1 MIIWIASYPKSGN
14 TWIRALIS
22 YYLYSKKE
30 KFDFKLLKKIP
41 KFIQQKFIAPVA
53 SLDKIKKEPITI
65 SEFWES
71 AQIRLNLD
79 NEIKFFKTHNACVSY
94 DGKWFTDKKNSAGY
108 IYVVR
113 DPRSVICSYAVH
125 LNISLEKALKN
136 LLNENS
142 LGIEDED
149 KMAELVSSWR
159 INYQSWKK
167 KKDYPGIVVRYEDL
181 IDNTEKEFK
190 KILVFLE
197 KIIQSNLDIAR
208 IKQTIKACE
217 FLNLRKM
224 EDALGF
230 DEAVNNN
237 KFFRKGKKDSWKNEL
252 SKDLRKKIEE
262 NLEDEMIELG
272 YL

>member
-30 KFDFKLLKKIP
+30 EFDFKLLKKIP
-41 KFIQQKFIAPVA
+41 KFIQRKFISPVA
-53 SLDKIKKEPITI
+53 NLDKIEKDPLTI

-94 DGKWFTDKKNSAGY
+94 DGKWFADKKNSAGY
-108 IYVVR
+108 IYLVR
-113 DPRSVICSYAVH
+113 DPRSVVCSYASH
-125 LNISLEKALKN
+125 FNISLEKALKD
-136 LLNENS
+136 LSNENKI
-142 LGIEDED
+142 GIDVED

-167 KKDYPGIVVRYEDL
+167 KKDYPGIVIRYEDL

-197 KIIQSNLDIAR
+197 KIIQSNLDMER

-237 KFFRKGKKDSWKNEL
+237 KFFRKGQKDSWKDEL
-252 SKDLRKKIEE
+252 NSDLRKKIEKIFK
-262 NLEDEMIELG
+262 DEMIELG